1 MGASE
6 PARGGHDQQKNEN
19 AMCDR
24 QGKARDSMVLQL
36 ASWVILWDHLQDEDP
51 RPAPLSQKSSI
62 SPLFG

>member
-36 ASWVILWDHLQDEDP
+36 ASWVILWDHL
-51 RPAPLSQKSSI
+51 
-62 SPLFG
+62 